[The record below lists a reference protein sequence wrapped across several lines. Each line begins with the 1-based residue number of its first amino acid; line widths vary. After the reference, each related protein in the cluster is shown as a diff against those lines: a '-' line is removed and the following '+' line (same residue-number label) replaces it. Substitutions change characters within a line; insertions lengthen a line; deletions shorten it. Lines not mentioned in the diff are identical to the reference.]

1 MEGGYWQYKAM
12 LVPFVYLEPIF
23 ILICIYSLKQKF
35 MSDLLHTLENRPSD
49 ECHILCLEALRIL
62 SREKHR
68 MHQLKEKDGVHL
80 LLKLARLSE
89 SAPEVTN
96 QSEFI

>member
-1 MEGGYWQYKAM
+1 
-12 LVPFVYLEPIF
+12 
-23 ILICIYSLKQKF
+23 

-96 QSEFI
+96 QSKYFNDSITSCLWV